1 MKDVSHTASTAQQ
14 PDSRRLPESSQVSNF
29 SSLHAAPRQEAQLG
43 LTVGPA
49 AALPAGGGTVE
60 PPRPT
65 PQEHSLPNGH
75 DGITE
80 MTDATEGPSSLRT
93 YTRKRCRL
101 TVDDAADDADTL
113 ETGTPSQDEGIINGE
128 GNAADDATMDEH
140 LEDNG
145 WTLPGRRRRPKPP
158 RGSYLPRFDLEK
170 FTVIIQPTGPVD
182 LTKIYDSTIYRQLL
196 EAAGSQVREDLLIFS
211 KNLKANAIVV
221 NIHDRT
227 GMENILKLKE
237 LETDEDKIKVSVYR
251 ATTGA
256 MPRGVIHGVE
266 PGKTAEDVLQNS
278 HADFHDI
285 ASVRPLGNKG
295 TFLLT
300 FRGEGIPR
308 AIKCFGRKKFVHAY
322 RPTAIVCNSC
332 HMLGHKSNIC
342 TRQQRCGTCG
352 EINNPEHRCQQ
363 QFCVNCR
370 AEDHTAF
377 SRECPAK
384 LKADRRRQQ
393 RARVPLR
400 KGPAGATTSNRF
412 ELLREEDFPS
422 LATGN
427 HGTTGLPSTS
437 HKTTGTPPSTPD
449 HQ

>member
-1 MKDVSHTASTAQQ
+1 MKDVSHTESTAQQ
-14 PDSRRLPESSQVSNF
+14 PDSRRLPESSQVSNV

-65 PQEHSLPNGH
+65 PQEHSLPDGH

-80 MTDATEGPSSLRT
+80 MTDVTEGPSSLRT

-113 ETGTPSQDEGIINGE
+113 ETGTPSQDEGIMNEE

-140 LEDNG
+140 LEDHG

-158 RGSYLPRFDLEK
+158 RGSHLPRFDLEK
-170 FTVIIQPTGPVD
+170 FTVIIQPTRPVD

-237 LETDEDKIKVSVYR
+237 LEAEEEKIKVNVYR

-278 HADFHDI
+278 RADFHDI
-285 ASVRPLGNKG
+285 TSMRPLGKQ
-295 TFLLT
+295 
-300 FRGEGIPR
+300 
-308 AIKCFGRKKFVHAY
+308 
-322 RPTAIVCNSC
+322 
-332 HMLGHKSNIC
+332 GH
-342 TRQQRCGTCG
+342 
-352 EINNPEHRCQQ
+352 
-363 QFCVNCR
+363 
-370 AEDHTAF
+370 F
-377 SRECPAK
+377 SA
-384 LKADRRRQQ
+384 
-393 RARVPLR
+393 VV
-400 KGPAGATTSNRF
+400 
-412 ELLREEDFPS
+412 
-422 LATGN
+422 
-427 HGTTGLPSTS
+427 
-437 HKTTGTPPSTPD
+437 
-449 HQ
+449 